1 MDGLPPV
8 DYTVNV
14 PLAPA
19 AAFDL
24 FTRSM
29 RRWWPLSSHSCGG
42 AEANDVIVEPRVG
55 GHIVESTRAGATHHW
70 GTIIEWMPPDRLVTT
85 WHPGTPVEQA
95 TRLQVTFT
103 ARDRSTDVRILHDG
117 WAARGAQA
125 AERRNDYQAG
135 WRAVMAH
142 YESAARIT

>member
-1 MDGLPPV
+1 MDELSPV

-19 AAFDL
+19 AAFEL

-42 AEANDVIVEPRVG
+42 AEASDVIVEPRVG
-55 GHIVESTRAGATHHW
+55 GRIVESTTQGAAHVW
-70 GTIIEWMPPDRLVTT
+70 GTILEWTPPDRLVTT
-85 WHPGTPVEQA
+85 WHPGTPVDQA

-117 WAARGAQA
+117 WAARGEQA
-125 AERRNDYQAG
+125 AARRQAYDEG

-142 YESAARIT
+142 YESAARLT